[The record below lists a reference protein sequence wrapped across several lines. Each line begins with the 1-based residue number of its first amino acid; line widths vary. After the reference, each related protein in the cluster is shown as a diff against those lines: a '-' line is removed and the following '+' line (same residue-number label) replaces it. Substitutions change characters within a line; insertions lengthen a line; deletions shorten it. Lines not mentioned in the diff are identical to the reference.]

1 MVRKLKVTGEPIRV
15 DDELA
20 RLQSVFARHNGLA
33 AVFLHGSYGTPE
45 QTPLSDVD
53 LAVVYRPG
61 RLPTPDEELRL
72 IGDVE
77 DALGIDDVSVT
88 VLNRAPL
95 PFQFRVLASGRLLYC
110 ADAIA
115 LADFQERVCKL
126 YGDFGIDYERF
137 LSEYDR
143 ALVEAYRDEA

>member
-1 MVRKLKVTGEPIRV
+1 MVRKLKLTGEPIRV
-15 DDELA
+15 DAELA
-20 RLQSVFARHNGLA
+20 RLPAVFARYTDLA
-33 AVFLHGSYGTPE
+33 AAFLHGSYGTSD

-53 LAVVYRPG
+53 LALVYRPG
-61 RLPTPDEELRL
+61 RLPTLDEELRL

-77 DALGIDDVSVT
+77 DTLGIEDVSIT

-95 PFQFRVLASGRLLYC
+95 PFQFRVVANGRLLYC

-126 YGDFGIDYERF
+126 YGDFVIDYERF
-137 LSEYDR
+137 LAEYDQ
-143 ALVEAYRDEA
+143 ALLEAYGDER